1 MQDAPFWR
9 NPLWRVRLL
18 CGPFPKVKMQ
28 KTQFPYN
35 GVFFV
40 KKRGGCLKFKGN
52 CDIVKENK
60 TERVVGYGA
69 KYPFPQK

>member
-1 MQDAPFWR
+1 
-9 NPLWRVRLL
+9 
-18 CGPFPKVKMQ
+18 MQ

-60 TERVVGYGA
+60 TERDVGYGA